1 MNTGMQQKLD
11 VVLCHCGSG
20 LRRVR
25 CCDADITAWPG
36 AEAVEAL
43 DAQGQEA
50 VKLFNGKKYVEAE
63 ALVLKLLDLAPNL
76 RPALRVLFEI
86 RKAQKRG
93 TAEEA
98 LAVRLAALPGA
109 PAVRAAANLLLAQFY
124 VGQGRY
130 AQARPS
136 AAEAVMAAPRDATAQ
151 HVLGVVLTETGALQA
166 GEGHYRRALDAL
178 GRDDGVVLANLAWN
192 LKLQGR
198 LDEAVAIYE
207 TALALRP
214 DNRRGQGGYAQVE
227 FARGNREKA
236 LRLLDEGLARWP
248 DDRTLRLL
256 RAMADLALG
265 DAEAVLARLCD
276 APETLMAA
284 ELCTRGQALARLA
297 RPVEAVQH
305 YATAKQ
311 LQRERHGQQYQA
323 DEFAAKADACKAYF
337 TAGRLQPLPRAAA
350 PPARQPVFLLG
361 FPRSGS
367 SLLEQLLGQ
376 VPGFAAGDE
385 FFPVAD
391 LNEMIPA
398 LTGAARGYPQA
409 LDQSLVGDGWA
420 LPARLRQRYEE
431 ARERLGL
438 ARPGVQ
444 FVTDRSASNHWQLG
458 LIKLLFPDAPV
469 VHVLRHPLD
478 VMLSNF
484 GQDRRLEGNC
494 GVSMPALARHYAL
507 VMSLISHFRG
517 QLALRYLPVRYE
529 DLVNGT
535 AASLRRVVEFAGA
548 DPAGVPP
555 EAVLRANSVMPPGPV
570 PAHFSGRE
578 PVHGRGVYRHRAYQ
592 SHMPALFAEVR
603 GILDPWIAELGYAEA
618 GP

>member
-1 MNTGMQQKLD
+1 MNTVTQQKLD
-11 VVLCHCGSG
+11 DVLCRCASG

-25 CCDADITAWPG
+25 CCDADMSAWP
-36 AEAVEAL
+36 EAAALEAL

-50 VKLFNGKKYVEAE
+50 VRFFNEKKFSEAE
-63 ALVLKLLDLAPNL
+63 ALALKLLDLAPNL
-76 RPALRVLFEI
+76 RPALRVLYEI

-109 PAVRAAANLLLAQFY
+109 PAVRAASNLLLAQYY

-130 AQARPS
+130 AQARPP
-136 AAEAVMAAPRDATAQ
+136 AAEAVMAAPKDATAQ
-151 HVLGVVLTETGALQA
+151 HVLGVVLTESGTLQA
-166 GEGHYRRALDAL
+166 GERHYRQALAVL

-236 LRLLDEGLARWP
+236 LRLLDEGLGRWP

-256 RAMADLALG
+256 RAMADLAMG
-265 DAEAVLARLCD
+265 NAEAVLARLSD

-284 ELCTRGQALARLA
+284 ELCTRGQALGRLGQ
-297 RPVEAVQH
+297 PVEAVQH
-305 YATAKQ
+305 YSAAKR

-323 DEFAAKADACKAYF
+323 EEFAAKAAACKAYF
-337 TAGRLQPLPRAAA
+337 TAERLQPLPRAAA
-350 PPARQPVFLLG
+350 VAARQPVFLLG
-361 FPRSGS
+361 FARSGS
-367 SLLEQLLGQ
+367 SLLEQLLAQ

-391 LNEMIPA
+391 LNEVIPA
-398 LTGAARGYPQA
+398 LAGAARGYPEA
-409 LDQSLVGDGWA
+409 LDQSLVGDGWL
-420 LPARLRQRYEE
+420 LPERLRQRYEE
-431 ARERLGL
+431 ARMRLGL
-438 ARPGVQ
+438 ARPEVK

-458 LIKLLFPDAPV
+458 LIKLLFPEAPV
-469 VHVLRHPLD
+469 IHVLRHPLD
-478 VMLSNF
+478 VVLSNF

-507 VMSLISHFRG
+507 VMSVIRHLRG
-517 QLALRYLPVRYE
+517 QLTLRYLPVRYE
-529 DLVNGT
+529 DLVNDT

-548 DPAGVPP
+548 DPAGIPP
-555 EAVLRANSVMPPGPV
+555 EAVLRANSAMPPGPV
-570 PAHFSGRE
+570 PAHFAGRE
-578 PVHGRGVYRHRAYQ
+578 PVHGRGVYRYRAYQ
-592 SHMPALFAEVR
+592 SQMPDLFAEVR
-603 GILDPWIAELGYAEA
+603 EILDPWIAELKYAQA
-618 GP
+618 AP

>member
-1 MNTGMQQKLD
+1 MTQQKLD
-11 VVLCHCGSG
+11 DVLCRCGSG

-25 CCDADITAWPG
+25 CCDADISAWPG
-36 AEAVEAL
+36 GEAVDAL

-50 VKLFNGKKYVEAE
+50 VKLFNEKKYVEAE
-63 ALVLKLLDLAPNL
+63 ALALKLLDLAPNL

-98 LAVRLAALPGA
+98 LAIRLAALPGA
-109 PAVRAAANLLLAQFY
+109 PAVRAAANLLLAQYY

-130 AQARPS
+130 ALARPP
-136 AAEAVMAAPRDATAQ
+136 AAEAVMATPRDATAQ
-151 HVLGVVLTETGALQA
+151 HVLGVVLTESGALQA
-166 GEGHYRRALDAL
+166 GERHYRRALAVL

-198 LDEAVAIYE
+198 LDDAVVIYE
-207 TALALRP
+207 QALALRP
-214 DNRRGQGGYAQVE
+214 DNRRGQGGYAQAE

-236 LRLLDEGLARWP
+236 LRLLDDGLARWP
-248 DDRTLRLL
+248 DDRALRLL
-256 RAMADLALG
+256 RAMADLAMG
-265 DAEAVLARLCD
+265 DAEAVLARLSN
-276 APETLMAA
+276 APETLLSA
-284 ELCTRGQALARLA
+284 ELCTRGQALARLG

-305 YATAKQ
+305 YATAKL

-323 DEFAAKADACKAYF
+323 EAFAAKAEACKAYF
-337 TAGRLQPLPRAAA
+337 TAERVQPLPRAVA

-361 FPRSGS
+361 FARSGS

-385 FFPVAD
+385 FFPVAE
-391 LNEMIPA
+391 LNEIIPA
-398 LTGAARGYPQA
+398 LAGAARDYPEA
-409 LDQSLVGDGWA
+409 LDHALVGDGWA
-420 LPARLRQRYEE
+420 LPERLRQRYEE
-431 ARERLGL
+431 ARNQLGL

-444 FVTDRSASNHWQLG
+444 FITDRSASNHWQLG

-469 VHVLRHPLD
+469 IHVLRHPLD
-478 VMLSNF
+478 VMLSNL
-484 GQDRRLEGNC
+484 GQDRRLEANC
-494 GVSMPALARHYAL
+494 GVSMLALARHYAL
-507 VMSLISHFRG
+507 VMSLIRHFRG
-517 QLALRYLPVRYE
+517 QLTLRYLPVRYE
-529 DLVNGT
+529 DLVSDT

-548 DPAGVPP
+548 DPAAVPP
-555 EAVLRANSVMPPGPV
+555 EAVLRANSAMPPGPV

-578 PVHGRGVYRHRAYQ
+578 AVHGRGLYRHRAYQ
-592 SHMPALFAEVR
+592 TQMPALFAEVR
-603 GILDPWIAELGYAEA
+603 EILDPWIAELGYRED